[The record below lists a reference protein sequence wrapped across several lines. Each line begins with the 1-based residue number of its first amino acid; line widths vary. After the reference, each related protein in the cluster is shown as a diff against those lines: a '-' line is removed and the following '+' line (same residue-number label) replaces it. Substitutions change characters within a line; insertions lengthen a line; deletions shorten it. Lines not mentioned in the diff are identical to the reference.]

1 MIDQLS
7 QWIESHQLLVISIF
21 VPLLSAFFAAASSWY
36 TARKALKKEHLKM
49 KFDGVMKI
57 ANYRQAWIN
66 TLRDEMAEFQSY
78 GVLPDSDPTRERDF
92 YRLGTK
98 IELLMNPGDPD
109 YEELQNY
116 MYNFLLVSDGG
127 VIDKYSKNAEF
138 VELCQKILKR
148 EWDRLKLDIE
158 KAVNPGVL
166 N

>member
-1 MIDQLS
+1 
-7 QWIESHQLLVISIF
+7 
-21 VPLLSAFFAAASSWY
+21 
-36 TARKALKKEHLKM
+36 
-49 KFDGVMKI
+49 MKI